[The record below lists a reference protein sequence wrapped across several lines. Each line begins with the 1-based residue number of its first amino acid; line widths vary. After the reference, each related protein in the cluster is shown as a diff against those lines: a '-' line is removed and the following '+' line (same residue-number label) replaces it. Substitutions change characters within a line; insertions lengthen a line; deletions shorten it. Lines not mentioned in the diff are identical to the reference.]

1 MTIEIVKAISTSLNG
16 DARRINFVV
25 EYIKDFDA
33 RRAAVMSGFDPD
45 DGFKLRSSEDIASAL
60 LIIMQMRLEAHMITA
75 DWVLMEAVDNHRLAR
90 INNNLTASNAALNL
104 IAKHAKVDA
113 FAAEKVEVASDT
125 AIRDRLVRARTREQQ
140 RLDDK
145 IKEIRGDLDDTV
157 TFL

>member
-1 MTIEIVKAISTSLNG
+1 MTTEIVKAISASLNG
-16 DARRINFVV
+16 DPARINFVV

-45 DGFKLRSSEDIASAL
+45 DGFTLRKSPDIVSAL
-60 LIIMQMRLEAHMITA
+60 LIIMQMRLEAHMITP

-125 AIRDRLVRARTREQQ
+125 AIRDRLVRARQREQQ
-140 RLDDK
+140 RLDDRM
-145 IKEIRGDLDDTV
+145 KEILSGDDTTV

>member
-1 MTIEIVKAISTSLNG
+1 MTTEIVKAISASLNG
-16 DARRINFVV
+16 DPRRINFVV

-45 DGFKLRSSEDIASAL
+45 EGFALRGSKDIADAL
-60 LIIMQMRLEAHMITA
+60 LIIMQMRLEAHMITPE
-75 DWVLMEAVDNHRLAR
+75 WVLMEAVDNHRLAR

-125 AIRDRLVRARTREQQ
+125 AIRDRLVRARSREQQ
-140 RLDDK
+140 RLDEAK
-145 IKEIRGDLDDTV
+145 RVINGDDPTV